1 MLISWRPFSS
11 DCGMLLH
18 LTQNSRKELSWN
30 QSGRISDEFMRKSA
44 HKCANLTK
52 TLRLRISCIFYTFD
66 CKFVSC
72 AFFVIVFVLV
82 RQTSLTAKMG
92 FMGISAQNSK
102 MDCRANN
109 FNIVRNFLRNSEYFL
124 QHTKFTIKLKFSK
137 LSLDIWNQKQIL
149 DGF

>member
-1 MLISWRPFSS
+1 MHWSNCHKSKLLSCFLYTMLISWRPFSS

-18 LTQNSRKELSWN
+18 LTQNSRKELSGN
-30 QSGRISDEFMRKSA
+30 QSGYISDGFMRKSA

-52 TLRLRISCIFYTFD
+52 PLRLQILVFFSTFD
-66 CKFVSC
+66 CKFVRC

-102 MDCRANN
+102 ILCK
-109 FNIVRNFLRNSEYFL
+109 YL
-124 QHTKFTIKLKFSK
+124 QYYEEFPAEFWIFS
-137 LSLDIWNQKQIL
+137 STW
-149 DGF
+149 

>member
-1 MLISWRPFSS
+1 MDCFNIQDESNLKLNSSLFSLIKLPRIKTSILLSFSMLISWRPFSS

-18 LTQNSRKELSWN
+18 LTQNSRKKLSGN
-30 QSGRISDEFMRKSA
+30 QSGYISDGFMRKSA

-52 TLRLRISCIFYTFD
+52 PLRLQISCIFSTFV

-102 MDCRANN
+102 MD
-109 FNIVRNFLRNSEYFL
+109 
-124 QHTKFTIKLKFSK
+124 
-137 LSLDIWNQKQIL
+137 
-149 DGF
+149 